1 MQTFAPYGDP
11 HAVARVLDRQRLG
24 KQRVETLQI
33 LNTLVG
39 NTKGW
44 SNHPAVRMWRGY
56 ECALVRY
63 GLAMCLAW
71 TRKGYADT
79 CKGKM
84 LERVKHIGGE
94 LEVMT
99 QPYPDWLDDAR
110 VHESHRSNLIRKDPN
125 HYGKVWPLI
134 TPNLP
139 YYWPVT

>member
-11 HAVARVLDRQRLG
+11 HAVARVLDRGRLG
-24 KQRVETLQI
+24 KQRVECLQI

-44 SNHPAVRMWRGY
+44 SDHPAVRMWRGY
-56 ECALVRY
+56 EFALVRY
-63 GLAMCLAW
+63 GMAMCSAW
-71 TRKGYADT
+71 TAKGYADT

-94 LEVMT
+94 LAVMT
-99 QPYPDWLDDAR
+99 QPYPDWLDDPR
-110 VHESHRSNLIRKDPN
+110 VHESHRSNLIRKDPAY
-125 HYGKVWPLI
+125 YGKMWPLVVP
-134 TPNLP
+134 TLP